1 MSDSAI
7 QEDIKECDR
16 MIAEIEAALLDDT
29 DRLADSV
36 DHPIDNLG
44 SPKSADYSSDVEI
57 KDDIVAETPKGCY
70 TCQYHPDFMC

>member
-16 MIAEIEAALLDDT
+16 MITEIEAVLSDDT
-29 DRLADSV
+29 NWLADSV

-44 SPKSADYSSDVEI
+44 SPKS
-57 KDDIVAETPKGCY
+57 
-70 TCQYHPDFMC
+70 